1 MSANVDPF
9 DRAVERERRLRERG
23 AVFYS
28 PRRQMR
34 LIIRIF
40 AGLAVAWAALL
51 AVHWLVL
58 SDPRWLVVLHTMV
71 FAITVG
77 FWIAGSVFV
86 TWMQRRRG
94 ELLDDAE
101 PAP

>member
-23 AVFYS
+23 AMFSS

-34 LIIRIF
+34 MIIRIF
-40 AGLAVAWAALL
+40 AGLAVGWAALL
-51 AVHWLVL
+51 TVHWMVL

-77 FWIAGSVFV
+77 MWIAASTFV

-101 PAP
+101 PVP